1 MEQLG
6 VSLHLRL
13 DKSWCGTHAWLR
25 ACTDR
30 GERVNR
36 TADTF
41 MPTII
46 TAARL
51 VTPVEWIEAP
61 VVVVDDGSITA
72 LRSRS
77 EGEIPAGPVLNF
89 PDLILAPG
97 FIDIHIHGG
106 AGRDAME
113 ADESALE
120 QIERQLVKHGVT
132 AYLPTTVT
140 APQEKILKALEGLGR
155 SITTAN
161 KNDRRAAPLGIHLE
175 GPFISHEKRG
185 VHPPENLLPS
195 SPQAL
200 DRFWQASAGSIRMM
214 TIAPELPGAAE
225 TIRYARSLGVRSS
238 LGHSNAT
245 YQEAQSGISAGA
257 DHATHTFNAMRAL
270 DHREPG
276 ILGAVL
282 ENDDLTADIIADG
295 IHVHPSILKLF
306 LRAKGAD
313 RAILITDAISATGMP
328 DGIYNLGGL
337 EVQVSNGRCEYQ
349 GKLAGSVLTLD
360 RAIRNVMSF
369 AGWQL
374 QQAIKLATY
383 NPAERLGVSNQRG
396 LLAPGRRADLVVLTP
411 EGNVVHTIIGG
422 EIAN

>member
-1 MEQLG
+1 
-6 VSLHLRL
+6 
-13 DKSWCGTHAWLR
+13 
-25 ACTDR
+25 
-30 GERVNR
+30 
-36 TADTF
+36 
-41 MPTII
+41 MPTVI
-46 TAARL
+46 TAAYL
-51 VTPVEWIEAP
+51 VTPIEWIEAP
-61 VVVVDDGSITA
+61 IVVVEDGQIIA
-72 LRSRS
+72 LRSRNDA
-77 EGEIPAGPVLNF
+77 ETPAGHVLNF

-113 ADESALE
+113 ASDSALA
-120 QIERQLVKHGVT
+120 QIGLQLVKHGVT

-140 APQEKILKALEGLGR
+140 APQEQTLKTLEGLGKL
-155 SITTAN
+155 IANAN
-161 KNDRRAAPLGIHLE
+161 KNHGRAVPLGIHLE

-185 VHPPENLLPS
+185 VHPPQDLLPP

-200 DRFWQASAGSIRMM
+200 ERFWQASAGTIRMM
-214 TIAPELPGAAE
+214 TIAPELPGAVE
-225 TIRYARSLGVRSS
+225 TIRHARNLGVHSS

-245 YQEAQSGISAGA
+245 YQEAQAGISAGA

-270 DHREPG
+270 DHRDPG

-282 ENDDLTADIIADG
+282 ENDELTADIIADG
-295 IHVHPSILKLF
+295 IHVHPSVLKLF
-306 LRAKGAD
+306 LRAKGGD

-328 DGIYNLGGL
+328 DGIYSLGGL

-374 QQAIKLATY
+374 QQAVRLATL
-383 NPAERLGVSNQRG
+383 NPAQRLGISDQRG
-396 LLAPGRRADLVVLTP
+396 LLAPGRRADLAVLTP
-411 EGNVVHTIIGG
+411 EGQVAHTIIGG
-422 EIAN
+422 EMAN

>member
-1 MEQLG
+1 
-6 VSLHLRL
+6 
-13 DKSWCGTHAWLR
+13 
-25 ACTDR
+25 
-30 GERVNR
+30 
-36 TADTF
+36 

-61 VVVVDDGSITA
+61 VVVIEDGHIASLA
-72 LRSRS
+72 SRNAT
-77 EGEIPAGPVLNF
+77 EIPEGRRLDF
-89 PDLILAPG
+89 QDLILAPG

-113 ADESALE
+113 ANESALA
-120 QIERQLVKHGVT
+120 QIERQLAKHGVT

-140 APQEKILKALEGLGR
+140 ASQEKILKALDGLGKL
-155 SITTAN
+155 IATAN
-161 KNDRRAAPLGIHLE
+161 KNPGRAVPLGIHLE

-185 VHPPENLLPS
+185 VHPPEDLLAP

-200 DRFWQASAGSIRMM
+200 DRFWQASAGTIRMM

-225 TIRYARSLGVRSS
+225 TIRYARALGVHSS

-245 YQEAQSGISAGA
+245 YQEAQAGISAGA

-270 DHREPG
+270 DHRDPG

-282 ENDDLTADIIADG
+282 ENDELTADIIADG
-295 IHVHPSILKLF
+295 IHVHPSVLKLF
-306 LRAKGAD
+306 LRAKGAE
-313 RAILITDAISATGMP
+313 RAILITDAISATDMP
-328 DGIYNLGGL
+328 DGIYSLGGL

-374 QQAIKLATY
+374 QQAIKLATL
-383 NPAERLGVSNQRG
+383 NPAQRLGISDQRG
-396 LLAPGRRADLVVLTP
+396 LLATGRRADLVVLTP
-411 EGNVVHTIIGG
+411 EGQVAHTIIGG

>member
-1 MEQLG
+1 
-6 VSLHLRL
+6 
-13 DKSWCGTHAWLR
+13 
-25 ACTDR
+25 
-30 GERVNR
+30 
-36 TADTF
+36 

-61 VVVVDDGSITA
+61 VMVIEDGRIISLA
-72 LRSRS
+72 SRNATEIS
-77 EGEIPAGPVLNF
+77 EGRRLAFQN
-89 PDLILAPG
+89 LILAPG

-113 ADESALE
+113 ASESALE

-140 APQEKILKALEGLGR
+140 APQEKILKVLDGLGK
-155 SITTAN
+155 SIAGAN
-161 KNDRRAAPLGIHLE
+161 RNQGRAAPLGIHLE

-185 VHPPENLLPS
+185 VHPPQDLLPP

-200 DRFWQASAGSIRMM
+200 ERFWQASAGNIRMM

-225 TIRYARSLGVRSS
+225 TIQYARSLGIHSS

-245 YQEAQSGISAGA
+245 YKEAQLGISAGA
-257 DHATHTFNAMRAL
+257 DHATHTFNAMRTL
-270 DHREPG
+270 DHRDPG

-282 ENDDLTADIIADG
+282 ENDGLTADIIADG
-295 IHVHPSILKLF
+295 IHVHPSVLKLF

-313 RAILITDAISATGMP
+313 RAILITDAISATDMP
-328 DGIYNLGGL
+328 DGVYRLGGL
-337 EVQVSNGRCEYQ
+337 EVQVSNGRCEFQ

-374 QQAIKLATY
+374 QQAVKLATL
-383 NPAERLGVSNQRG
+383 NPAQRLGISDQRG
-396 LLAPGRRADLVVLTP
+396 LLAAGRRADLVVLTP
-411 EGNVVHTIIGG
+411 EGEVAHTIIGG

>member
-1 MEQLG
+1 MST
-6 VSLHLRL
+6 V
-13 DKSWCGTHAWLR
+13 
-25 ACTDR
+25 
-30 GERVNR
+30 
-36 TADTF
+36 
-41 MPTII
+41 I

-51 VTPVEWIEAP
+51 VTPLEWIESP
-61 VVVVDDGSITA
+61 VVTVEDGHIAA
-72 LRSRS
+72 LQSRS
-77 EGEIPAGPVLNF
+77 DAEIPASRRLDF
-89 PDLILAPG
+89 PGLILAPG

-113 ADESALE
+113 ANESALA
-120 QIERQLVKHGVT
+120 QIEFQLVKHGVT

-140 APQEKILKALEGLGR
+140 APQEKILEALNGLGK
-155 SITTAN
+155 AVAAPN
-161 KNDRRAAPLGIHLE
+161 KNRGRAVPLGIHLE

-185 VHPPENLLPS
+185 VHPPENLLQP

-200 DRFWQASAGSIRMM
+200 ERFWQASAGNISMM
-214 TIAPELPGAAE
+214 TIAPELPGAVE
-225 TIRYARSLGVRSS
+225 TIQYARTLGVHSS

-245 YQEAQSGISAGA
+245 YKEAQTGISAGA
-257 DHATHTFNAMRAL
+257 DHATHTFNAMRTL

-282 ENDDLTADIIADG
+282 EDNELTADIIADG

-328 DGIYNLGGL
+328 DGIYKLGGF

-360 RAIRNVMSF
+360 RAVRNVMSF

-374 QQAIKLATY
+374 QQAVRLATL
-383 NPAERLGVSNQRG
+383 NPAQRLGISDQRG
-396 LLAPGRRADLVVLTP
+396 LLAPGRRADLVLLTP
-411 EGNVVHTIIGG
+411 EGQVVHTIIGG

>member
-1 MEQLG
+1 MST
-6 VSLHLRL
+6 V
-13 DKSWCGTHAWLR
+13 
-25 ACTDR
+25 
-30 GERVNR
+30 
-36 TADTF
+36 
-41 MPTII
+41 I

-51 VTPVEWIEAP
+51 VTPLELIESP
-61 VVVVDDGSITA
+61 VVVVEDGHITA
-72 LRSRS
+72 LQSRS
-77 EGEIPAGPVLNF
+77 SAEIPVGRLLDF

-113 ADESALE
+113 ASESALA
-120 QIERQLVKHGVT
+120 QIERQLIKHGVT

-140 APQEKILKALEGLGR
+140 APNEKILEALDGLGKA
-155 SITTAN
+155 IATAN
-161 KNDRRAAPLGIHLE
+161 RNQGRPSPLGIHLE

-185 VHPPENLLPS
+185 VHPPENLLSP
-195 SPQAL
+195 SPQAF
-200 DRFWQASAGSIRMM
+200 DRFWQASAGTINMM
-214 TIAPELPGAAE
+214 TIAPELPGAVE
-225 TIRYARSLGVRSS
+225 TIRYARKLGVHCS

-270 DHREPG
+270 DHRDPG

-282 ENDDLTADIIADG
+282 ENDELTADIIADG
-295 IHVHPSILKLF
+295 IHVHPSVLNLF

-328 DGIYNLGGL
+328 DGVYKLGDF
-337 EVQVSNGRCEYQ
+337 EVQVSNGRCAYQ
-349 GKLAGSVLTLD
+349 GRLAGSVLTLD

-374 QQAIKLATY
+374 QQAIKLATL
-383 NPAERLGVSNQRG
+383 NPAQRLGIPDRRG

-411 EGNVVHTIIGG
+411 EGQVVHTIIGG